1 MFGQNVYVIPGK
13 YLTSIGIYRQV
24 SFSTRKG
31 HRAES
36 QDNPKGAYFFVWT
49 EKYR

>member
-13 YLTSIGIYRQV
+13 YLTSIGIYLQV

-36 QDNPKGAYFFVWT
+36 QDNPKGAYFLCV
-49 EKYR
+49 E

>member
-1 MFGQNVYVIPGK
+1 MFGKNVCVIPGK
-13 YLTSIGIYRQV
+13 CLTSIGISRYV
-24 SFSTRKG
+24 SFFTRKG

-36 QDNPKGAYFFVWT
+36 QDNPKGAYFFVWN

>member
-24 SFSTRKG
+24 SFSTRELSVNKG
-31 HRAES
+31 
-36 QDNPKGAYFFVWT
+36 FFRLK
-49 EKYR
+49 E

>member
-1 MFGQNVYVIPGK
+1 MLGQNVYVIPGK
-13 YLTSIGIYRQV
+13 CLTSIGIYRQV

-36 QDNPKGAYFFVWT
+36 QDNPKGAYFFVWN

>member
-36 QDNPKGAYFFVWT
+36 QDNPKGAYFFVWN